1 MRLVLNL
8 ISVRF
13 KADYFKADLVRSVKD
28 AILRETFVPLNRA
41 EFPQAVSA
49 KFKKEDRLYCDF
61 TDRSDADI
69 TANIEL
75 AKAPM
80 FSMHYARHL
89 IRTHFEQDKRLIVS
103 KTMIGDNIRGDV
115 NILIPPKGGNTEHYK
130 TYLGTTIKVQYSRIT
145 DGLEF
150 VITDDGIT
158 RVSVKN
164 YGELAHVEDLIGKV
178 VYEGKIYRKQ
188 DKDAPFHKDPE
199 NAYPILNKE
208 LEAALGIPPLAP
220 QTENKYKRYQTFVEK
235 IANWAFFNGSFDDV
249 FEYPLGK
256 QLYQAPDESILDL
269 DSSASDILV
278 GNKTVKNPIDYK
290 FNGPYKSVTQRI
302 KVIYIY
308 QEGSGQ
314 TDKDKVAKIL
324 DQGISYTAARGNRMI
339 PSMLRTIKKGIAG
352 HVDITFK
359 SLESA
364 VQDVSKE
371 LGNINYDPDSVYIA
385 VYVSP
390 IGKTNWG
397 HKHYNT
403 IYAQL
408 KELCLKHRIVL
419 QGITQEH
426 INASNYNLELFFTNI
441 YAAILAKLG
450 GIPWAISP
458 VNSDDMIIGI
468 GAFYSQKKGKN
479 YIGSAFCFD
488 GSYLLKEYDCI
499 HVKERNDL
507 VSKIYQ
513 AIDRFAQN
521 KDGVIPKRIIIHCYK
536 RISKDDWR
544 PIEKMLKHEF
554 GESIKIPVIII
565 NIGKNESKDIWGY
578 DTNCPDLMP
587 LSGTHLKVSNDS
599 YLLYNNSKL
608 SQTGWKDDTTGKKY
622 LFPIKLNFDF
632 RNCAEFNKEETIKE
646 LITQVY
652 QLSRIYWKTVD
663 QQNLPITILYPSLL
677 AEFLPYF
684 HGENLPNK
692 DFSTKTL
699 WFI

>member
-13 KADYFKADLVRSVKD
+13 KADYLKVDLVRSVKD

-61 TDRSDADI
+61 ADRSDADV

-115 NILIPPKGGNTEHYK
+115 NILIPPKGGSTEHYK

-158 RVSVKN
+158 RVSAKN

-178 VYEGKIYRKQ
+178 VYKGKIYRKH

-208 LEAALGIPPLAP
+208 LEAALGIPPLTP

-249 FEYPLGK
+249 FEYPFGK

-269 DSSASDILV
+269 DSNASDILV
-278 GNKTVKNPIDYK
+278 NNKTVKDPILYK
-290 FNGPYKSVTQRI
+290 YNGPYKSVTQKI

-314 TDKDKVAKIL
+314 TDRDKVAQIL
-324 DQGISYTAARGNRMI
+324 DQGISYNTSRGNRQI
-339 PSMLRTIKKGIAG
+339 PSILKTIKRGIAG
-352 HVDITFK
+352 HIDITFK
-359 SLESA
+359 SLDSA
-364 VQDVSKE
+364 IKDVSQQ
-371 LGNINYDPDSVYIA
+371 LANIDYEADSSYIA

-390 IGKTNWG
+390 IGKTDWG
-397 HKHYNT
+397 HIHYNT

-458 VNSDDMIIGI
+458 VNSDDMIIGV
-468 GAFYSQKKGKN
+468 GAFYSQKKGKR

-488 GSYLLKEYDCI
+488 GSYLMKEYDCI
-499 HVKERNDL
+499 HVNDREDL

-513 AIDRFAQN
+513 AIDRFARN
-521 KDGVIPKRIIIHCYK
+521 KDGVIPRRIIIHCYK
-536 RISKDDWR
+536 RISKEDWR

-578 DTNCPDLMP
+578 DASCSDLMP
-587 LSGTHLKVSNDS
+587 LSGTHIKVSDNT

-608 SQTGWKDDTTGKKY
+608 SQTSWKDDATGKKY

-632 RNCAEFNKEETIKE
+632 RNCAELNTADNIKE

-652 QLSRIYWKTVD
+652 QLSRIYWKTID

-684 HGENLPNK
+684 QGENLPNK

>member
-208 LEAALGIPPLAP
+208 LEVALGIPPLAP

-290 FNGPYKSVTQRI
+290 FNGPYKSVTQKI

-324 DQGISYTAARGNRMI
+324 NQGISYTATRGNRMI

-632 RNCAEFNKEETIKE
+632 RNCAELNKEETIKE